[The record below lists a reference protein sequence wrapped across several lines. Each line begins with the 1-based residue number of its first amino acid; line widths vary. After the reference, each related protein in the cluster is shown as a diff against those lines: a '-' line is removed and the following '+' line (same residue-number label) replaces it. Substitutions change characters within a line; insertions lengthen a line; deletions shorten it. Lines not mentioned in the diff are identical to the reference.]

1 MIASHQSRKSSL
13 KKKPFSPVVNPPK
26 FEKKSTF
33 RPPYLDEPEEKSNQL
48 NEVKEQG
55 RLTERVKSKKLI
67 IVNPT
72 FQNLRVKS
80 VQSKNGSDSITQIKQ
95 EFLLKMRK
103 LSSDT
108 NHKKIDLWQFSFK
121 KESHVV
127 FMRDF
132 ISPYF
137 SNVFRSL
144 VRLEGSQIKTWVN
157 AQTIKGYL
165 NLPELVARRVIKVM
179 NPSGDGKIEH
189 SEWLEFFFKLTTGS
203 IKHRLHLAFLIF
215 DI

>member
-1 MIASHQSRKSSL
+1 LRQKS
-13 KKKPFSPVVNPPK
+13 
-26 FEKKSTF
+26 
-33 RPPYLDEPEEKSNQL
+33 EKSVINRA
-48 NEVKEQG
+48 G
-55 RLTERVKSKKLI
+55 
-67 IVNPT
+67 
-72 FQNLRVKS
+72 
-80 VQSKNGSDSITQIKQ
+80 SITKAKQ
-95 EFLLKMRK
+95 EFLEKMRK
-103 LSSDT
+103 FSSDK
-108 NHKKIDLWQFSFK
+108 NNKKIDLWQFSYK

-132 ISPYF
+132 IAPYF

-144 VRLEGSQIKTWVN
+144 VQLEGNQIKTWVD
-157 AQTIKGYL
+157 AQTVKGYF
-165 NLPELVARRVIKVM
+165 NLPELLARRVIKVM